1 MVLRSRLHHSD
12 ARRSHVAVNSDQKSV
27 RHKLIFSCPGAKKLA
42 RSGRMNSKRL
52 ILAIFTAFA
61 FLFGSNFLIHG
72 HWLRPDYMATATLW
86 RTEAEMNARFAWM
99 LSGQLLMA
107 AVFVVLW
114 ATGFAGRGGV
124 KCACVYGLFM
134 GLFSQATTLITYVVT
149 PLPGEIALKWFFS
162 GLAQAVVLG
171 CISFFIYKP
180 ALPPAGQG

>member
-1 MVLRSRLHHSD
+1 MDHSD
-12 ARRSHVAVNSDQKSV
+12 ARQSHVAVDSVQKRV
-27 RHKLIFSCPGAKKLA
+27 WHKLIFSCPGAKELEI
-42 RSGRMNSKRL
+42 SGRMNSKRL
-52 ILAIFTAFA
+52 IIAIFTAFV

-72 HWLRPDYMATATLW
+72 LWLRPDYMATASLW
-86 RTEAEMNARFAWM
+86 RTEADMNVRFAWM

-107 AVFVVLW
+107 ATFVVLW
-114 ATGFAGRGGV
+114 AAGFAGRGGV
-124 KCACVYGLFM
+124 KCACAYGLFM

-162 GLAQAVVLG
+162 GLAQAVALG

>member
-1 MVLRSRLHHSD
+1 MVLRLRMHHSD
-12 ARRSHVAVNSDQKSV
+12 ARQSHVPVDSVQKRV
-27 RHKLIFSCPGAKKLA
+27 RHKLIFSCAEAKKLEQ
-42 RSGRMNSKRL
+42 SDRMNTKRL
-52 ILAIFTAFA
+52 IIAILTGFV
-61 FLFGSNFLIHG
+61 FLFGSDFLIHG
-72 HWLRPDYMATATLW
+72 LWLRSDYMATASLW

-107 AVFVVLW
+107 ATFVVLW

-162 GLAQAVVLG
+162 GLAQAVALG
-171 CISFFIYKP
+171 CVSFFIYKP
-180 ALPPAGQG
+180 ALPPAEQG

>member
-1 MVLRSRLHHSD
+1 MVLRLRMHHSD
-12 ARRSHVAVNSDQKSV
+12 ARRSHVSVDSVLKTV
-27 RHKLIFSCPGAKKLA
+27 RHKLIFSCPGAKKLE

-52 ILAIFTAFA
+52 IIAIFTGFV
-61 FLFGSNFLIHG
+61 FLFGSNFLIHVL
-72 HWLRPDYMATATLW
+72 WLRPDYMATMSLW
-86 RTEAEMNARFAWM
+86 RTETERNVRFAWM

-107 AVFVVLW
+107 ATFVVLW

-124 KCACVYGLFM
+124 KCACAYGLFM

-149 PLPGEIALKWFFS
+149 PLPGVIALKWFFS

-180 ALPPAGQG
+180 ALPPANPS

>member
-1 MVLRSRLHHSD
+1 LHYPD
-12 ARRSHVAVNSDQKSV
+12 ARRSHVSV
-27 RHKLIFSCPGAKKLA
+27 DSVLKRAQHKLIFSCLEGKKLEI
-42 RSGRMNSKRL
+42 SDRMNSKRL
-52 ILAIFTAFA
+52 LIAIFTGFV

-72 HWLRPDYMATATLW
+72 LWLRPDYMATMSLW
-86 RTEAEMNARFAWM
+86 RTESEMNARFAWM

-107 AVFVVLW
+107 ATFVVLW
-114 ATGFAGRGGV
+114 AAGFAGRGGV
-124 KCACVYGLFM
+124 KCACAYGLFM

>member
-1 MVLRSRLHHSD
+1 MDHSD
-12 ARRSHVAVNSDQKSV
+12 ARQSHVAVDSVQKWV
-27 RHKLIFSCPGAKKLA
+27 RHKLIFSCPGAKKLEI
-42 RSGRMNSKRL
+42 SDRMNSKRL
-52 ILAIFTAFA
+52 IIAIFTAFV

-72 HWLRPDYMATATLW
+72 HWLRPDYMATMSLW
-86 RTEAEMNARFAWM
+86 RTETERNVRFAWM

-107 AVFVVLW
+107 ATFVVLW
-114 ATGFAGRGGV
+114 AAGFAGRGGV
-124 KCACVYGLFM
+124 KCACAYGLFM

-162 GLAQAVVLG
+162 GLAQAVALG

>member
-1 MVLRSRLHHSD
+1 LRLRMHHSD
-12 ARRSHVAVNSDQKSV
+12 ARQSHVPVDSVQKRV
-27 RHKLIFSCPGAKKLA
+27 RHKLIFSCAEAKKLEQ
-42 RSGRMNSKRL
+42 SDRMNTKRL
-52 ILAIFTAFA
+52 IIAILTGFV
-61 FLFGSNFLIHG
+61 FLFGSDFLIHG
-72 HWLRPDYMATATLW
+72 LWLRSDYMATASLW

-107 AVFVVLW
+107 ATFVVLW

-134 GLFSQATTLITYVVT
+134 GLFSQATTLITYVVS
-149 PLPGEIALKWFFS
+149 PLPGEIPLKWFFS

-180 ALPPAGQG
+180 SPPPANPG

>member
-1 MVLRSRLHHSD
+1 MYYSD
-12 ARRSHVAVNSDQKSV
+12 ARRSHVSVDSVQKRV
-27 RHKLIFSCPGAKKLA
+27 RHKLIFACPEGKELEI
-42 RSGRMNSKRL
+42 SDRMNSKRL
-52 ILAIFTAFA
+52 IIAIFTAFV

-72 HWLRPDYMATATLW
+72 LWLRPDYMATASLW
-86 RTEAEMNARFAWM
+86 RTETDMNVRFAWM

-107 AVFVVLW
+107 ATFVVLW

-124 KCACVYGLFM
+124 KCACVYGLLM

-171 CISFFIYKP
+171 CICFLFTSRHCRRPTQADRI
-180 ALPPAGQG
+180 